1 MKHTNT
7 RTDFAVPNA
16 ALILPLS
23 LCCFCFRKV
32 KALAISTAMTV
43 AVGTAASALLAYA
56 TSAEEAAGEP
66 PVDDAAALER
76 VERETEGEA
85 KDSDRPEPNSIRR
98 FLDDSFKGRGQ
109 PR

>member
-1 MKHTNT
+1 M
-7 RTDFAVPNA
+7 PNA

-23 LCCFCFRKV
+23 LCCFCFHKV

-43 AVGTAASALLAYA
+43 AVGSAASALLAYA